1 MLGRRGFTLVEMLT
15 VMIFIGVLAG
25 IALLKYIDL
34 RNTARTSS
42 LAGDVRAVTVA
53 VFSYYGD
60 KDLWPAEVGA
70 GTVPVGLEPY
80 LPGELS
86 QSFDR
91 GFYALDYENIFTTPT
106 QPIIGVSVTSTDVRL
121 MAKFIDSFASKYPF
135 FMNGGKL
142 TFLIVGL

>member
-1 MLGRRGFTLVEMLT
+1 MSGRRGFTLIEMLA
-15 VMIFIGVLAG
+15 VMIFIGILAS

-34 RNTARTSS
+34 RNTARTTSV
-42 LAGDVRAVTVA
+42 AGDVRAVTVA

-60 KDLWPAEVGA
+60 KDEWPSETGGGV
-70 GTVPVGLEPY
+70 VPVGLEPY

-91 GFYALDYENIFTTPT
+91 LHYALDYENIFATPT
-106 QPIIGVSVTSTDVRL
+106 QPIIGVSITSTDTKL
-121 MAKFIDSFASKYPF
+121 MAKFIDTFATKYPF

-142 TFLIVGL
+142 TFLIVGP